1 MLKDMLKMLGG
12 GILISL
18 AGNIFRSTDLKG
30 PVEVA
35 TGGVIF
41 FLISAG
47 AGVYLLYSGLRGYKK
62 NRLE

>member
-18 AGNIFRSTDLKG
+18 AGNIFRSTDLTG
-30 PVEVA
+30 PVEGA
-35 TGGVIF
+35 MGGLIF

>member
-1 MLKDMLKMLGG
+1 MFKDVLKMLGG
-12 GILISL
+12 GILIGL
-18 AGNIFRSTDLKG
+18 AGNILRSTDLTG
-30 PVEVA
+30 PVEGA
-35 TGGVIF
+35 IGVIF